1 MLPFRYGLGGVPN
14 RTIGVNLEFLE
25 VCDSSSP
32 INAVPLGF
40 SFSNT
45 RFYINAEEILKQI
58 NPIGLKNS
66 LGYAK
71 FMPKIQR
78 GCKQHLP
85 YIRYLYIIRY
95 YDVFFNE
102 KSDVKSVDV
111 TYFLEYNNVR

>member
-1 MLPFRYGLGGVPN
+1 VQALSVSVSSILPFRYGLGGVPN

-32 INAVPLGF
+32 INAAPLGF

-85 YIRYLYIIRY
+85 WFEENRDLGI
-95 YDVFFNE
+95 
-102 KSDVKSVDV
+102 
-111 TYFLEYNNVR
+111 